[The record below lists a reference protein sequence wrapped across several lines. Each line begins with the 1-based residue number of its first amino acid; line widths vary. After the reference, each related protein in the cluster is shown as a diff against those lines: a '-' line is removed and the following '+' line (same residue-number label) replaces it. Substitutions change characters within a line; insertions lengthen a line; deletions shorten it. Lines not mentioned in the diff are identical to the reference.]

1 MTKEMKDLYTDN
13 YLTLI
18 KETENYSKKK
28 TSDPLQ

>member
-18 KETENYSKKK
+18 KETENYSKTRK
-28 TSDPLQ
+28 DI

>member
-18 KETENYSKKK
+18 KETENYSKTWK
-28 TSDPLQ
+28 DI